1 VIDASYTT
9 VPGLFRAGL
18 YRERFMTVWILFHE
32 TNTGRSD
39 PSDGYVEAVYAAK
52 ETANAARLAAIR
64 KARDEGKAI
73 WMDPDDPDEAGSD
86 DWTNDW
92 SVEAHEVIA

>member
-1 VIDASYTT
+1 M
-9 VPGLFRAGL
+9 
-18 YRERFMTVWILFHE
+18 FMTVWILFHE

-39 PSDGYVEAVYAAK
+39 LSDGYVEAVYATE

-73 WMDPDDPDEAGSD
+73 WMDPDDPDGAGND
-86 DWTNDW
+86 DWTDDW
-92 SVEAHEVIA
+92 SVEAHEVIT